1 MAAVDKIDFK
11 ENKEKICG
19 RPLYCKVMKNLTP
32 TKEKATAKE
41 NEENEDKQEPT
52 KNDETVDKHTA
63 NKIVAKPKP
72 KLLNKTAGKQDNKT
86 PSRLKGIEKFLSPG
100 PPGHYLQTY
109 F

>member
-1 MAAVDKIDFK
+1 
-11 ENKEKICG
+11 
-19 RPLYCKVMKNLTP
+19 MKNLTP

-52 KNDETVDKHTA
+52 KKDETVDKHTA

-86 PSRLKGIEKFLSPG
+86 PARLKGNISEPK
-100 PPGHYLQTY
+100 QTPVTICKITFRRRNLPRRY
-109 F
+109 HNPNR